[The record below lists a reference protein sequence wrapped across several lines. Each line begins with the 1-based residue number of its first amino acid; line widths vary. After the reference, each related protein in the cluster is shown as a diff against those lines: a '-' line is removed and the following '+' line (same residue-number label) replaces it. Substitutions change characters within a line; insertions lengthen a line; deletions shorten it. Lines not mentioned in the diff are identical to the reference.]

1 MDHDHYI
8 KKLKEHEENRTSTN
22 DRNAYW
28 KEYNKKQLEEGD
40 YKRKLPPSKSRF
52 EHGQESDMNWL
63 KSRLKE
69 RTTLDGAVLVVAGVA
84 MIITPINLIAYA
96 MIAYGAWTMWKSE

>member
-1 MDHDHYI
+1 MDYDHYI

-28 KEYNKKQLEEGD
+28 EEYHKKQIWEED

-52 EHGQESDMNWL
+52 EHG
-63 KSRLKE
+63 
-69 RTTLDGAVLVVAGVA
+69 
-84 MIITPINLIAYA
+84 
-96 MIAYGAWTMWKSE
+96 